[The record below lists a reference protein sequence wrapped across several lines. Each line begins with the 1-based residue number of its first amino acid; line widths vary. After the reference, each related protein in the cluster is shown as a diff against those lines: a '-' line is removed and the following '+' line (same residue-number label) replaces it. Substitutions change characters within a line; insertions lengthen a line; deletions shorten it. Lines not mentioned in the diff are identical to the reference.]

1 MSFYTKVYNHSP
13 VFMQN
18 MLVSLYGY
26 YWYKRRFGGVFQE
39 QLQAFKERES
49 FTWQDWLEYQQQA
62 LRRMLLHAYH
72 QVPFYHESFTRAGFD
87 ENALSDLTLAELPGL
102 PYLHKDDLRQHGTGS
117 LLSRSREPHGAFYP
131 SSGSTGTPTSILFS
145 HAMHQRWSA
154 AFEARIRH
162 WAGVDKDTPRGM
174 IGGRRVVPVGEAR
187 SPFYRYNSF
196 EKQTYFSAYHIS
208 ESTCSNYLDGMRKHQ
223 VTYMTGY
230 AFSNY
235 SLARMFLKKGLQ
247 PPAMRAV
254 ITSSEKL
261 TDEMRQ
267 VLQEVYQC
275 RVYDSYSGLEA
286 CGLISECEHG
296 SLHISP
302 DVGIM
307 EIIKPDGSP
316 AGPGEEGEVVSTG
329 LLNFDQPLI
338 RYRIGDRV
346 KLAARQSCACGRQMP
361 VVDEI
366 IGRIE
371 DVVVGPDGR
380 EMVRFHGIFIGI
392 DGLRQ
397 AQVIQNSITDIHIRA
412 VSDHGLTKQ
421 QQDTITER
429 LRSQLGDIQV
439 TIEQVDRIPPGP
451 NGKFQAVISKINK
464 S

>member
-1 MSFYTKVYNHSP
+1 
-13 VFMQN
+13 
-18 MLVSLYGY
+18 
-26 YWYKRRFGGVFQE
+26 
-39 QLQAFKERES
+39 
-49 FTWQDWLEYQQQA
+49 
-62 LRRMLLHAYH
+62 
-72 QVPFYHESFTRAGFD
+72 
-87 ENALSDLTLAELPGL
+87 
-102 PYLHKDDLRQHGTGS
+102 
-117 LLSRSREPHGAFYP
+117 
-131 SSGSTGTPTSILFS
+131 
-145 HAMHQRWSA
+145 
-154 AFEARIRH
+154 
-162 WAGVDKDTPRGM
+162 
-174 IGGRRVVPVGEAR
+174 
-187 SPFYRYNSF
+187 
-196 EKQTYFSAYHIS
+196 
-208 ESTCSNYLDGMRKHQ
+208 
-223 VTYMTGY
+223 
-230 AFSNY
+230 
-235 SLARMFLKKGLQ
+235 
-247 PPAMRAV
+247 
-254 ITSSEKL
+254 
-261 TDEMRQ
+261 MRQ
-267 VLQEVYQC
+267 VLQGVYQC

-307 EIIKPDGSP
+307 EILKPDGSP

-397 AQVIQNSITDIHIRA
+397 AQVIQNSITDIQIRA
-412 VSDHGLTKQ
+412 VSDHGLTKE

-439 TIEQVDRIPPGP
+439 TIEQVDKIPPGP